1 MAIDQ
6 SQADQL
12 QAAYQSGSPDLQSM
26 ASNMGVTQADVA
38 QYFPGFDTASAGLN
52 IPAAPTPTPAPAA
65 PTPTPAPAAPTP
77 TPTPTPTL
85 STLDSTGYAP
95 PPVSSTP
102 VTTDQIQQ
110 YVTGI
115 MNDPNLNQFQKE
127 NNIIQAA
134 NANNVSMGTL
144 GGIFGAS
151 NVLNGLSDYKTQM
164 TNYINN
170 AITSN
175 PEDGMAQ
182 TAAITN
188 AANANGL
195 NAADV
200 AKTTGMNQAAIQG
213 IFDNY
218 SKGVSNIATSLTAP
232 NVTDAQKMAGALQAQ
247 NQYGITDAQY
257 ANALGMKTGDVT
269 NYLDPA
275 RNFQSSLK
283 TLSANPNAATSSQVQ
298 DLLNQ
303 AQNNPTVAS
312 LFSGVLPQLQT
323 VLPNLQFSEA
333 FKNAQSGTGS
343 ASDILGNYQQMQT
356 LAQNNPALAQQFAPQ
371 LQQIN
376 QLMQMSSGGKNLST
390 FETFS
395 GLDKNM
401 LSQAPTALPTKTV
414 PYNYVDEN
422 GNYVKGTTQEVQQPE
437 GVTANQDDNG
447 VTYSKQVTTPAGWD
461 PKVQVYAQYDAN
473 GTLTGYKASQP
484 VFPTDASGNPID
496 NGKVKYWG
504 EWDANGNAKPQVD
517 TSHGGQV
524 SNLMQE
530 MGPMAGIG
538 LGALATY
545 LSGGLAAPLTSSLG
559 ATAGSALASGIVGG
573 GLAGLTGG
581 NIAQGFFAGGLGNL
595 AGSTVG
601 NALKG
606 VDTGLGAT
614 ANNFVSTAL
623 PRAATAAT
631 TAAIGNPANIGN
643 AILGS
648 LGGSAL
654 NTAANSLLPQG
665 TPSTLTSALSTVL
678 PKILQG
684 APLNQFDLMNAVM
697 AADKASA
704 KPTGSTT

>member
-26 ASNMGVTQADVA
+26 ASSMGVTQADVA
-38 QYFPGFDTASAGLN
+38 QYFPGFDTSAAGLS
-52 IPAAPTPTPAPAA
+52 IPAAPAPAAPDAPAA
-65 PTPTPAPAAPTP
+65 PTPAPAPAP
-77 TPTPTPTL
+77 
-85 STLDSTGYAP
+85 STLDTTGYAP
-95 PPVSSTP
+95 PPVSATP
-102 VTTDQIQQ
+102 VTTDQITQ

-127 NNIIQAA
+127 NNIVQAA
-134 NANNVSMGTL
+134 KANNVSMGTL

-151 NVLNGLSDYKTQM
+151 NVLNDLSDYKNQM
-164 TNYINN
+164 TNFINN
-170 AITSN
+170 AVTSN
-175 PEDGMAQ
+175 PKDGMAQ
-182 TAAITN
+182 AATITN

-195 NAADV
+195 SAADV
-200 AKTTGMNQAAIQG
+200 AKTTGMDPTAVQG
-213 IFDNY
+213 IFNNY
-218 SKGVSNIATSLTAP
+218 QTGVKNIASSLMQP
-232 NVTDAQKMAGALQAQ
+232 GVTDAQRTATALQAA

-257 ANALGMKTGDVT
+257 ANALGMKTSDVT

-275 RNFQSSLK
+275 RNFQSDLK

-303 AQNNPTVAS
+303 AKNNPTVAS
-312 LFSGVLPQLQT
+312 LFSGILPQLQS

-343 ASDILGNYQQMQT
+343 ASDILGNYQQMQN
-356 LAQNNPALAQQFAPQ
+356 LAQNNPALASQFAPQ

-376 QLMQMSSGGKNLST
+376 QLMQMSSNGTNLST

-401 LSQAPTALPTKTV
+401 LSQAPTTLPTKTITQTMDDGTGNV
-414 PYNYVDEN
+414 TTGTGNVVDTSNLMKQGITAGEDAN
-422 GNYVKGTTQEVQQPE
+422 GNTIYQ
-437 GVTANQDDNG
+437 
-447 VTYSKQVTTPAGWD
+447 KQIATPAGWD
-461 PKVQVYAQYDAN
+461 PKVKVTANYDST
-473 GTLTGYKASQP
+473 GQLTGYSAAQP

-504 EWDANGNAKPQVD
+504 QWDATGKAIPQVD
-517 TSHGGQV
+517 TSHGGFV
-524 SNLMQE
+524 SNTMQE
-530 MGPMAGIG
+530 LGPVAGLG

-545 LSGGLAAPLTSSLG
+545 LSGGLAGALTDSLG

-573 GLAGLTGG
+573 GLSGLTGG
-581 NIAQGFFAGGLGNL
+581 DIGKGFLAGGLGNL
-595 AGSTVG
+595 AGSTVS

-606 VDTGLGAT
+606 TDIGLGAT
-614 ANNFVSTAL
+614 ANNFANTAL

-631 TAAIGNPANIGN
+631 TAAVGNPANIEN

-648 LGGSAL
+648 LTGSAL
-654 NTAANSLLPQG
+654 NTAASSLIPSG

-684 APLNQFDLMNAVM
+684 APINQFDLMNAVM
-697 AADKASA
+697 AANKASA